1 MNRCDETRSFLS
13 EQLDAPDLAQSS
25 AVDKHLK
32 NCDECSLYE
41 RELTQVARRLSAAP
55 IVGSSLG
62 SSSWALEPP
71 AELHAAI
78 MAEVRSTKVET
89 SKITA
94 FPRWLIPTSVGA
106 AAAILI
112 LAFSLSGG
120 DKAGDTA
127 TPVAATAP
135 SGTPGGL
142 PGGFEVPI
150 DVPGFTAAV
159 EQRMTSALS
168 KEADALA
175 SDLGKVRE
183 FFGARLKRA
192 VGEGS

>member
-13 EQLDAPDLAQSS
+13 EQLDAPDLAPSA
-25 AVDKHLK
+25 AVDEHLK
-32 NCDECSLYE
+32 NCNECSLYE
-41 RELTQVARRLSAAP
+41 RELAQVARRLSAAP
-55 IVGSSLG
+55 AGD
-62 SSSWALEPP
+62 SSWALEPP
-71 AELHAAI
+71 ADLHSAI
-78 MAEVRSTKVET
+78 MAEVRSTTVEPSKV
-89 SKITA
+89 TA
-94 FPRWLIPTSVGA
+94 FPRWLIPTSIGA

-120 DKAGDTA
+120 NKAGDTA
-127 TPVAATAP
+127 NTATPVATTAP
-135 SGTPGGL
+135 LGTRGGL
-142 PGGFEVPI
+142 PGGFEVPV

-159 EQRMTSALS
+159 ERRMTSALS